1 MALNLNK
8 DLKMYYSI
16 KEVSDMVGVPDS
28 TLRYWEKQFKELNP
42 KKSSSGVRQY
52 TKDDIETIKLIHHL
66 LKEKGL
72 NISAAKDRLK
82 NTKSKVVESSE
93 IVDRLKAVRD
103 ELQAMLDEMN

>member
-1 MALNLNK
+1 MPLNLNK

-72 NISAAKDRLK
+72 NIAAAKDRLK

>member
-72 NISAAKDRLK
+72 NIAAAKDRLK

-93 IVDRLKAVRD
+93 IVDRLKAVRN
-103 ELQAMLDEMN
+103 ELQAMLDEMQ

>member
-72 NISAAKDRLK
+72 NIAAAKDRLK

-93 IVDRLKAVRD
+93 IVDRMKAVRD

>member
-72 NISAAKDRLK
+72 NIAAAKDRLK

>member
-72 NISAAKDRLK
+72 NIAAAKDRLK

-93 IVDRLKAVRD
+93 IVDRLKVVRD

>member
-1 MALNLNK
+1 MALNPNK

-72 NISAAKDRLK
+72 NIAAAKDRLK